1 MIEPPSPQ
9 KRCKF
14 LTYLLLT
21 LTSLLA
27 LTAGAGCDAGKTAN
41 QDDGADPLKMSWKY
55 EFSYELRAPSV
66 TPQSYAAE
74 DERMVLFG
82 AGGNVVSAHASEG
95 DVKWKTELDPVQELQ
110 CQEFVISESRAF
122 CSHLE
127 KALAW
132 DLATGDQEWTFS
144 STRNEYDRRFY
155 ELGFF
160 SLGPNHFYGIAEG
173 GWLYALERASGGV
186 AYKRKFDHLPRGL
199 TYDSG
204 ALYFGSAWTPEGAEG
219 QSQGGIMKVDA
230 ATGDSLWN
238 FRTKRGGVYDM
249 RPIVR
254 DGVVYAG
261 TEGGQKT
268 AFYALDAETGEVI
281 WENRGVRVYAAE
293 WAGGTI
299 VVNDGRDLMGLDAE
313 SGQTIWR
320 TDMPGAHGEGRIAFH
335 DGYVYHPH
343 AGPLAVVDVETG
355 EVVHIEPPVGG
366 SYYWVVGADAGKV
379 FAQTSGALVAFEPYS
394 AQ

>member
-1 MIEPPSPQ
+1 MRRQAPKSE
-9 KRCKF
+9 RF
-14 LTYLLLT
+14 VVLLVLFVA
-21 LTSLLA
+21 TSW
-27 LTAGAGCDAGKTAN
+27 AGCDRG
-41 QDDGADPLKMSWKY
+41 
-55 EFSYELRAPSV
+55 
-66 TPQSYAAE
+66 PQSSKQDEASGLQTAWTYEYAYEE
-74 DERMVLFG
+74 DAPRVEPKTYAGDGEKHALFA
-82 AGGNVVSAHASEG
+82 AGGRVVSASASDG
-95 DVKWKTELDPVQELQ
+95 TVKWRTKLDPFLELQ
-110 CQEFVISESRAF
+110 CQEFTLSEGRAF

-127 KALAW
+127 KAVAW
-132 DLATGDQEWTFS
+132 DLGSGRKLWQFQPSKERFFGLGIYDGS
-144 STRNEYDRRFY
+144 SR
-155 ELGFF
+155 
-160 SLGPNHFYGIAEG
+160 HFYGSGSNGHI
-173 GWLYALERASGGV
+173 YAI
-186 AYKRKFDHLPRGL
+186 RKENGKPEHIWTFEF
-199 TYDSG
+199 G
-204 ALYFGSAWTPEGAEG
+204 AFAITHSAGSLYFSQAWTPEGAEG

-238 FRTKRGGVYDM
+238 FRTERGGVYRM

-261 TEGGQKT
+261 TRGGEKT

-299 VVNDGRDLMGLDAE
+299 VVNDGRDLMGIDAE
-313 SGQTIWR
+313 NGQTIWR
-320 TDMPGAHGEGRIAFH
+320 TDMPGAHGERGIAYH

-355 EVVHIEPPVGG
+355 EVVHIEPPIRG
-366 SYYWVVGADAGKV
+366 SYYWVVGAGADKV